1 MYLVH
6 KLGIKEHT
14 MNSFLVL
21 ALASVIAAFAC
32 VATAFVLFRVS
43 SRHGYVG
50 KYDRM
55 FDYAQLIVYGSSL
68 FFTLGCAFAIGS
80 LMTI

>member
-1 MYLVH
+1 
-6 KLGIKEHT
+6 
-14 MNSFLVL
+14 MNIFL
-21 ALASVIAAFAC
+21 ALALTAITAAFAC
-32 VATAFVLFRVS
+32 IAAAFVMYRVS

-80 LMTI
+80 LMTV